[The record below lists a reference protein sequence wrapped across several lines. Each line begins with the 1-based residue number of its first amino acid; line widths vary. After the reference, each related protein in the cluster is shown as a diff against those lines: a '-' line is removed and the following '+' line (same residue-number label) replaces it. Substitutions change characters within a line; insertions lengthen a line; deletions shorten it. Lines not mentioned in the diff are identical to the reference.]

1 MESDPD
7 LAKMR
12 GDQWSIL
19 QQLPKVY
26 VDEEVEVVIAPDD
39 NNLEWLVL
47 NIVRD
52 RGSVTFKELKA
63 LFSGISSEDK
73 IKRVVSRLAAKNKIY
88 VDYENRTIYPAEL

>member
-1 MESDPD
+1 MNNDPD
-7 LAKMR
+7 SAKMR
-12 GDQWSIL
+12 GDQWSVL
-19 QQLPKVY
+19 QRLPKVY

-47 NIVRD
+47 SIVRD

-63 LFSGISSEDK
+63 LFSGLSSEDK

-88 VDYENRTIYPAEL
+88 IDDENGVIYPAEL